1 MYIPSLLGGCA
12 DLKPLLQHA
21 KPECEAP
28 VSRRAF
34 SLIPPPPAPT
44 LPPSAPAGHRVCT
57 LHWCG
62 TQNWALAPSL
72 INICWTGFSVQGWK
86 WIRIHDTVAY
96 CPGYCD
102 SPFLDYPGEFQL
114 LKFYPL
120 IRPFARICDRQ
131 CSLAFGLESRVTI
144 LLKRGRNGDKMSCL
158 SLSYTLLGL
167 SLSYTLLGVTISL
180 HLSAS
185 VGKIVTE
192 MPISTTEMGK
202 NTWMCFEYWIKN
214 NVIETQSPLLGL
226 PTF

>member
-1 MYIPSLLGGCA
+1 M
-12 DLKPLLQHA
+12 
-21 KPECEAP
+21 
-28 VSRRAF
+28 
-34 SLIPPPPAPT
+34 
-44 LPPSAPAGHRVCT
+44 
-57 LHWCG
+57 
-62 TQNWALAPSL
+62 
-72 INICWTGFSVQGWK
+72 
-86 WIRIHDTVAY
+86 AY

-158 SLSYTLLGL
+158 SLSYTLLG
-167 SLSYTLLGVTISL
+167 VTISL

-202 NTWMCFEYWIKN
+202 NT
-214 NVIETQSPLLGL
+214 
-226 PTF
+226 